1 MHNALFRG
9 AIALS
14 LSALA
19 VAAGCD
25 CSSCDSGDAPN
36 AAAQPAL
43 PTMDTASSAAPK
55 PANVAT
61 IPVSFEVKGMHCN
74 GCAEA
79 IAEETRGIPGVT
91 GVVVS
96 FDESRADVTLIE
108 GADAGAVEAAIRK
121 LGYTVSRRN

>member
-1 MHNALFRG
+1 MLNALTRG
-9 AIALS
+9 AVALS

-19 VAAGCD
+19 IAGGCD

-43 PTMDTASSAAPK
+43 PTMDTASGAA
-55 PANVAT
+55 AAAAVVAT

-96 FDESRADVTLIE
+96 FDESRADVMLVE

>member
-1 MHNALFRG
+1 MTHAPARVLLSIPLIGLALT
-9 AIALS
+9 
-14 LSALA
+14 
-19 VAAGCD
+19 AGCD

-43 PTMDTASSAAPK
+43 PTMDGQSVPSAA
-55 PANVAT
+55 AAT
-61 IPVSFEVKGMHCN
+61 TTIAVSFEVKGMHCN

-79 IAEETRGIPGVT
+79 VAEETRGIPGVT

-96 FDESRADVTLIE
+96 FDESRADVTLLE
-108 GADAGAVEAAIRK
+108 GADAGAVETAIRK

>member
-1 MHNALFRG
+1 MLNGLLRG

-14 LSALA
+14 VSGLA
-19 VAAGCD
+19 VAGGCD
-25 CSSCDSGDAPN
+25 CSSCDSGDASD

-43 PTMDTASSAAPK
+43 PTMETQSGAAPK
-55 PANVAT
+55 AANVAT

-96 FDESRADVTLIE
+96 FDDSRADVTLIA

>member
-1 MHNALFRG
+1 MINTLIRG
-9 AIALS
+9 AVALS
-14 LSALA
+14 LSGLALA
-19 VAAGCD
+19 GGCD

-36 AAAQPAL
+36 PAAMPAL
-43 PTMDTASSAAPK
+43 PTADSASAPAK
-55 PANVAT
+55 VST

-79 IAEETRGIPGVT
+79 IAEETRSIPGVT

-108 GADAGAVEAAIRK
+108 GADAGAVETAIRK

>member
-1 MHNALFRG
+1 MHNALLRG

-14 LSALA
+14 VSGLAALG
-19 VAAGCD
+19 GCD

-36 AAAQPAL
+36 AAAMPAL
-43 PTMDTASSAAPK
+43 PTMDGKSGAPSTPAS
-55 PANVAT
+55 VTT

-79 IAEETRGIPGVT
+79 IAEETRGIAGVT

>member
-1 MHNALFRG
+1 MKTALFRG

-14 LSALA
+14 VSGLALLG
-19 VAAGCD
+19 GCD
-25 CSSCDSGDAPN
+25 CSSCDSGDAPDPSSK
-36 AAAQPAL
+36 PAL
-43 PTMDTASSAAPK
+43 PAGEPGSASAAPAK
-55 PANVAT
+55 VSS

-79 IAEETRGIPGVT
+79 IAAEARGMPGVT

-96 FDESRADVTLIE
+96 FDESRADITLVE
-108 GADAGAVEAAIRK
+108 GADPAAVENAIRK

>member
-1 MHNALFRG
+1 MRNALTRG
-9 AIALS
+9 AVALS
-14 LSALA
+14 LTALA
-19 VAAGCD
+19 VVGGCD

-43 PTMDTASSAAPK
+43 PTLDTASSAASK

-79 IAEETRGIPGVT
+79 IAQETWHRFAWAPIFQALLIWSGVFFLLLFLL
-91 GVVVS
+91 G
-96 FDESRADVTLIE
+96 
-108 GADAGAVEAAIRK
+108 GGRK
-121 LGYTVSRRN
+121 G

>member
-1 MHNALFRG
+1 MRNALTRG

-19 VAAGCD
+19 VAGGCD
-25 CSSCDSGDAPN
+25 CSSCDSGDAPD

-43 PTMDTASSAAPK
+43 PMMETGSGAPPTAS
-55 PANVAT
+55 NVAT

-79 IAEETRGIPGVT
+79 IAEETLGIPGVT

>member
-1 MHNALFRG
+1 MRNALTRG
-9 AIALS
+9 AVALS

-19 VAAGCD
+19 IAGGCD

-43 PTMDTASSAAPK
+43 PTMDGKSGASSTSAS
-55 PANVAT
+55 VTT

-96 FDESRADVTLIE
+96 FDESRADVMLVE

>member
-1 MHNALFRG
+1 MQTALLRG

-14 LSALA
+14 VSGLALMG
-19 VAAGCD
+19 GCD
-25 CSSCDSGDAPN
+25 CSSCDPGDAPN
-36 AAAQPAL
+36 PAAQPAL
-43 PTMDTASSAAPK
+43 PTTDASSAAT
-55 PANVAT
+55 PAPSGVKT

-79 IAEETRGIPGVT
+79 IAEETRGMPGVT

-96 FDESRADVTLIE
+96 FDDSRADVMLVE

>member
-1 MHNALFRG
+1 MPNAMTRG

-14 LSALA
+14 ISGLA
-19 VAAGCD
+19 MLGGCD

-36 AAAQPAL
+36 AAAAPAL
-43 PTMDTASSAAPK
+43 PTMDAKSVAA
-55 PANVAT
+55 VT
-61 IPVSFEVKGMHCN
+61 VPVSFEIKGMHCN

-96 FDESRADVTLIE
+96 FDESRADVTLLE
-108 GADAGAVEAAIRK
+108 GTDAATVEAAIRK

>member
-1 MHNALFRG
+1 MHTALLRG
-9 AIALS
+9 VIALS
-14 LSALA
+14 VSGLA
-19 VAAGCD
+19 VAGGCD

-43 PTMDTASSAAPK
+43 PTMETKSAEAPATAG
-55 PANVAT
+55 VAT
-61 IPVSFEVKGMHCN
+61 VAVSFEVKGMHCN

-79 IAEETRGIPGVT
+79 IAEETRGMPGVT

-96 FDESRADVTLIE
+96 FDDSRADVTLIE
-108 GADAGAVEAAIRK
+108 GADAGKVEAAIRK